1 MSDITSTQL
10 TVDGQTVII
19 YNNRKPDAYAEAD
32 LFDVN
37 NPVSGKYFP
46 SLYSL
51 VIKDDGSLWYVA
63 TRDETNFSYTLKP
76 ISIVT
81 TDSTIDNSVKI
92 VSYGNDNYCV
102 YQDTRVS
109 PYKLV
114 ADAKI
119 LFYGNN
125 LQEYDLIHTNADGQE
140 EIVSMY
146 LDSDGSFTSSRI
158 PMAPISNKYQAY
170 RFPTNCHT
178 TVKLTEGEPLTMRVF
193 NNLGNLAAQLTV
205 FVRNAVWLNDLQSHT
220 NPIVKLDAECLQTVG
235 DDFYVKERQDPTH
248 LNIKPYLLYAD
259 GSKVYVNIDN
269 QQCFLYGLEHFV
281 PAYPGYSQTLIIK
294 YFLNYRESAIGQT
307 SANNKQFMTC
317 TKNLV
322 VVKDKDE
329 FSLKISAVPRYIG
342 GTGKWVMSYFL
353 YTDNRDSVYEISDYV
368 KYATGYEF
376 DGSEIKWGVEQTVQI
391 DYDLQDVLNTT
402 DPFTGSQVFYIT
414 VNTPSNYVRYTVRDN
429 KNSAIIYG
437 ADSSLSRRPVIWYD
451 ADLNQYF
458 IPTSVFQNKEAV
470 IESFYTKARPFFDT
484 KTETEPPAPTHFIIR
499 DSTNGD
505 QLIST
510 PVELDNYGAAWTLI
524 DPSRKLN
531 GTTVLVEFLRLVDS
545 TFTILY
551 GVPVDVRLGTYN
563 TEND

>member
-1 MSDITSTQL
+1 
-10 TVDGQTVII
+10 
-19 YNNRKPDAYAEAD
+19 
-32 LFDVN
+32 
-37 NPVSGKYFP
+37 
-46 SLYSL
+46 
-51 VIKDDGSLWYVA
+51 
-63 TRDETNFSYTLKP
+63 
-76 ISIVT
+76 
-81 TDSTIDNSVKI
+81 
-92 VSYGNDNYCV
+92 
-102 YQDTRVS
+102 
-109 PYKLV
+109 
-114 ADAKI
+114 
-119 LFYGNN
+119 
-125 LQEYDLIHTNADGQE
+125 
-140 EIVSMY
+140 
-146 LDSDGSFTSSRI
+146 
-158 PMAPISNKYQAY
+158 
-170 RFPTNCHT
+170 
-178 TVKLTEGEPLTMRVF
+178 
-193 NNLGNLAAQLTV
+193 
-205 FVRNAVWLNDLQSHT
+205 
-220 NPIVKLDAECLQTVG
+220 
-235 DDFYVKERQDPTH
+235 
-248 LNIKPYLLYAD
+248 
-259 GSKVYVNIDN
+259 
-269 QQCFLYGLEHFV
+269 
-281 PAYPGYSQTLIIK
+281 
-294 YFLNYRESAIGQT
+294 
-307 SANNKQFMTC
+307 MTC

-329 FSLKISAVPRYIG
+329 FSLKISAVPRYLG
-342 GTGKWVMSYFL
+342 GQSKWVMSYFL

-376 DGSEIKWGVEQTVQI
+376 DGSETKWGVEQTVQI

-551 GVPVDVRLGTYN
+551 GVPVDVRLGTFN
-563 TEND
+563 TEDN